1 MRCHVNSWEIYEIFP
16 KSYIFH
22 GRERSEKNIYK
33 EFYIYS
39 IQSRT
44 DTYFFLLLS
53 MPSMII
59 DYRKS
64 LTDTL
69 YNNTT
74 YPPDIINV
82 IVKKVID
89 DKYTLDFCRTEKYR
103 VYNLFRLHKM
113 GMIGD
118 DKLQEIEEYQRFLT
132 DRLDGHD

>member
-1 MRCHVNSWEIYEIFP
+1 
-16 KSYIFH
+16 
-22 GRERSEKNIYK
+22 
-33 EFYIYS
+33 
-39 IQSRT
+39 
-44 DTYFFLLLS
+44 

-64 LTDTL
+64 LTNIL
-69 YNNTT
+69 YENTS

-89 DKYTLDFCRTEKYR
+89 DKYTLDFCKTEKFR
-103 VYNLFRLHKM
+103 VYNLLRLHKM

-118 DKLQEIEEYQRFLT
+118 DKLQEIEDYQRFLT

>member
-1 MRCHVNSWEIYEIFP
+1 
-16 KSYIFH
+16 
-22 GRERSEKNIYK
+22 
-33 EFYIYS
+33 
-39 IQSRT
+39 
-44 DTYFFLLLS
+44 
-53 MPSMII
+53 MPSMLI

-69 YNNTT
+69 LEDTT
-74 YPPDIINV
+74 YPQDIINA

-89 DKYTLDFCRTEKYR
+89 FKYTLDFCRSENFR

>member
-1 MRCHVNSWEIYEIFP
+1 MFFVFDLISGHLNVLFP
-16 KSYIFH
+16 
-22 GRERSEKNIYK
+22 GG
-33 EFYIYS
+33 
-39 IQSRT
+39 
-44 DTYFFLLLS
+44 
-53 MPSMII
+53 
-59 DYRKS
+59 S
-64 LTDTL
+64 LHD
-69 YNNTT
+69 
-74 YPPDIINV
+74 DSINV